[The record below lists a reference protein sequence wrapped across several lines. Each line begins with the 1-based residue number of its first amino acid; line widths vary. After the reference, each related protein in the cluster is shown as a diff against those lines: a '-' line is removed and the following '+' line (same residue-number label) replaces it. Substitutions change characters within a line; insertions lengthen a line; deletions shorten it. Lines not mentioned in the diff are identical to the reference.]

1 MKVPKI
7 LHFIPSVN
15 PSFGGTIQGIK
26 ALHVFT
32 DDLLDDAVV
41 SLDSLE
47 DPWVKEFSLPI
58 YAIGPGKGLY
68 GFSWGAL
75 DRLEMLVGNVDAVVV
90 NGIWQY
96 SSILAHRYAQRNKIP
111 LLTFPHGMLDPWFNK
126 QYPLKHL
133 KKCLYWPFGD
143 YRVLRDSAKVLFTTQ
158 LECELARNS
167 FPWLYRANEYVLG
180 YGCPPPPQMTTSQTE
195 AFYNACPGARNKR
208 VILFLSR
215 IHEKKG
221 CDIGLRAF
229 RDTFAKDDSMI
240 LVMAGP
246 CHDDYLDRMKR
257 LAEELYIQD
266 KVIWPGMLS
275 GDAKWG
281 AFYNSSAFILPSHQE
296 NFGIALAEALACGL
310 PTLTTYGV
318 NIFKEIL
325 AYKAGL
331 VSTDDVQGTTEIYKK
346 FMAMTNEERS
356 QMQENSLHC
365 FSDCFNAESA
375 ASRFV
380 KLIKEEINWPLDE

>member
-1 MKVPKI
+1 MLPKI
-7 LHFIPSVN
+7 LHFIRSIDPAL
-15 PSFGGTIQGIK
+15 GGPIHGIM
-26 ALHVFT
+26 ALHAYT
-32 DDLLDDAVV
+32 KDLLDRAVV
-41 SLDSLE
+41 TLDSP
-47 DPWVKEFSLPI
+47 DAPWIKDFPLKVH
-58 YAIGPGKGLY
+58 AVGPGKGLY
-68 GFSWGAL
+68 GFSLAAL
-75 DRLEMLVGNVDAVVV
+75 EKLKGVTENVDVVV
-90 NGIWQY
+90 ANGLWQY
-96 SSILAHRYAQRNKIP
+96 SSVLAHRYARRYNIP

-158 LECELARNS
+158 LEAELARKS
-167 FPWLYRANEYVLG
+167 FSWLYRANEFVLG
-180 YGCPPPPQMTTSQTE
+180 YGCPPPPQKTTAHTE
-195 AFYNACPGARNKR
+195 AFYNACPSARNKQA
-208 VILFLSR
+208 ILFLSR

-229 RDTFAKDDSMI
+229 RDTFARDNSMI

-246 CHDDYLDRMKR
+246 CHDDYLDRLKC
-257 LAEELYIQD
+257 LALELEIQD

-281 AFYNSSAFILPSHQE
+281 AFYNSLAFILPSHQE

-318 NIFKEIL
+318 NIYKEIL

-331 VSTDDVQGTTEIYKK
+331 ISNDDVQGTTDIYKK
-346 FMAMTNEERS
+346 FMAMTDEEKS
-356 QMQENSLHC
+356 QMRENSLRC
-365 FSDCFNAESA
+365 FSDCFNAEYA

-380 KLIKEEINWPLDE
+380 KLIKEEINWPIDE